1 MIQLFASAARMLTDE
16 PPAGVF
22 TEKPVNTLP
31 AAAGRDTEESCTA
44 ALPEVLAERLRVV
57 PVIPREGAL

>member
-1 MIQLFASAARMLTDE
+1 MGKKTFTLPEELTSNMIQLFASAAIMLTDE

-31 AAAGRDTEESCTA
+31 AAAGRDTDES
-44 ALPEVLAERLRVV
+44 
-57 PVIPREGAL
+57 